1 MTEILFADD
10 DAAMREMVADALT
23 AQDYRVRLA
32 RNGREALEA
41 LRGTTPDLV
50 VLDYRMGVPDGFEVC
65 REIKSNPRT
74 GHVPVLILTGEAQ
87 LEQRLRGFDAGADD
101 YLPKPFDAR
110 ELLARVTALLRLAR
124 RGLDRNPTSRL
135 PGGEAIER
143 EYARRQET
151 GRAFAVCYLDLDN
164 FKPFNDRFGFSVADA
179 VIRETGDLL
188 HELIEGSEAFAGHVG
203 GDDFLV
209 ICAPQSARRLAE
221 RAQQRFRERLAR
233 HLPPDVVQAGR
244 YETTDRT
251 GVTRE
256 LPLTRLSAAIV
267 RVDPEQPV
275 PLPELG
281 LAVAALK
288 DRAKRTPS
296 GIEELQLERH

>member
-10 DAAMREMVADALT
+10 DAAMREMVADALSS
-23 AQDYRVRLA
+23 QGHRVRLA
-32 RNGREALEA
+32 RNGREAIEA
-41 LRGTTPDLV
+41 LRGSTPDLV
-50 VLDYRMGVPDGFEVC
+50 VLDYRMGTPDGFEVC
-65 REIKSNPRT
+65 RHVKTNPRT

-87 LEQRLRGFDAGADD
+87 LENRLRGFDAGADD

-143 EYARRQET
+143 EYLRRLEH
-151 GRAFAVCYLDLDN
+151 GRDFAVCYFDLDN

-179 VIRETGDLL
+179 MIRETGDLL
-188 HELIEGSEAFAGHVG
+188 HELIEGSDAFAGHVG
-203 GDDFLV
+203 GDDFLL
-209 ICAPQSARRLAE
+209 ICDPEDARPLAE
-221 RAQQRFRERLAR
+221 QAQARFHERLAR
-233 HLPPDVVQAGR
+233 HLPPEVMDAGR
-244 YETTDRT
+244 YETTDRA

-267 RVDPEQPV
+267 RVDPDEPN

-281 LAVAALK
+281 LAVASLK
-288 DRAKRTPS
+288 DRAKRAPS
-296 GIEELQLERH
+296 GIEELQLERR